1 MFWRM
6 FRKFSGRQRAIRGQM
21 FRDAFNIRPDTKILD
36 LGGGTGGH
44 MASILD
50 GPADVTVADISES
63 DLQQAAAR
71 GYSTV
76 QLQGDESVMPFED
89 GQFDVVFCSSVIE
102 HVTGPKDEMRWMTDD
117 RKFNENADR
126 FQGQFASELRRI
138 GKGYFV
144 QTPYKYFIVESH
156 SWLPVFI
163 VMMPRWMMVPTIR
176 FTNRFWP
183 KGTRPDFR
191 LYTRRQMREQF
202 PDAEIASE
210 RVLGMTK
217 SLIAVK
223 KP

>member
-1 MFWRM
+1 MLWRL
-6 FRKFSGRQRAIRGQM
+6 FRKFSGRQRAKRGQM
-21 FRDAFNIRPDTKILD
+21 FRDAFDIGPETRILD

-44 MASILD
+44 IASILT
-50 GPADVTVADISES
+50 GPANVTVADISTS
-63 DLQQAAAR
+63 DLAQAKER

-76 QLQGDESVMPFED
+76 QLQGDEDVMPFED
-89 GQFDVVFCSSVIE
+89 DTFDIVFCSSVIE
-102 HVTGPKDEMRWMTDD
+102 HVTGPKDEMRWMKDD
-117 RKFNENADR
+117 RRFNESADR
-126 FQGQFASELRRI
+126 YQGQFASELRRI
-138 GKGYFV
+138 TKGYFV

-176 FTNRFWP
+176 FTNMFWP

-191 LYTRRQMREQF
+191 LYTRKQMREQF
-202 PDAEIASE
+202 PDSEIASE

-223 KP
+223 RP